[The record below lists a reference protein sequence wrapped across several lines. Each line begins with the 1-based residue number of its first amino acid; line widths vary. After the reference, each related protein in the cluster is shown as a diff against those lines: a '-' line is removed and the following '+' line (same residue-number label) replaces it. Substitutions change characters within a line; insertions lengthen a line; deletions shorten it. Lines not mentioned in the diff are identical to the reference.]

1 MHPEGEWAMVKD
13 SFLVPLV
20 KRNRL
25 ISRLVTDM
33 ESISSCLKKAR
44 QSCAAYL
51 LPMTLSRSKP
61 KQNNITY
68 LPQHAQYEAL
78 SFRQL
83 NGLDRWMKGTNMPF
97 SRFSVTFQLTEWR
110 SFVCVCLYHTAMTSN
125 KWLRALHTG
134 IYIPRW
140 QEMSKV
146 IPGTKSHAFCF
157 FARKTRRARWN
168 ICLANYM

>member
-1 MHPEGEWAMVKD
+1 MHPEGESAMVKD

-20 KRNRL
+20 KRNRRFQCL

-83 NGLDRWMKGTNMPF
+83 NGLDRWLNGAV
-97 SRFSVTFQLTEWR
+97 SSVYASITLRWR
-110 SFVCVCLYHTAMTSN
+110 PINGFEHYILEYISQGDRKCQRLFLA
-125 KWLRALHTG
+125 LRAMHSVFLPEKQGEHDE
-134 IYIPRW
+134 IY
-140 QEMSKV
+140 V
-146 IPGTKSHAFCF
+146 
-157 FARKTRRARWN
+157 
-168 ICLANYM
+168 